1 MAGVSELAPHHLL
14 PKNEDGTQLELP
26 VIWDASVADALGVLR
41 TGDISVL
48 GRMPYSSNAA
58 FLVRID
64 HPTMPT
70 AAIYKPERGERPL
83 WDFPSGLY
91 RREIAA
97 FELSEALGWHVIP
110 PTVERD
116 GPFGV
121 GSIQLFIDAN
131 FEEHYFTLVN
141 EDRHH
146 ADLRRICA
154 FDLIANNTDRKSG
167 HCLASRWGPIYG
179 IDQGLC
185 FASDFKLRTVIWDFG
200 GEPFDDDLAEA
211 IGSAAQ
217 PTPALSQWLRPD
229 EFSALAERA
238 EWLANFGK
246 FPDDDGG
253 RRWPWPLV

>member
-1 MAGVSELAPHHLL
+1 MSEPAPHHLL
-14 PKNEDGTQLELP
+14 PKNEDGSQLELP
-26 VIWDASVADALGVLR
+26 VIWDASTANALRLLR
-41 TGDISVL
+41 EGEISVL
-48 GRMPYSSNAA
+48 GRMPYSSNAT
-58 FLVRID
+58 FLVRVS
-64 HPTMPT
+64 HPTTPT

-97 FELSEALGWHVIP
+97 FELSHALGWNVIP

-121 GSIQLFIDAN
+121 GSVQLFIDAH
-131 FEEHYFTLVN
+131 FEEHYFTLVS
-141 EDRHH
+141 EDQHH

-200 GEPFDDDLAEA
+200 GEAFEDDLA
-211 IGSAAQ
+211 AAVAQ
-217 PTPALSQWLRPD
+217 AAEPPTSLWDWLRPD
-229 EFSALAERA
+229 EFDALAERA
-238 EWLANFGK
+238 EWLSGYGK
-246 FPDDDGG
+246 FPSDDGG

>member
-1 MAGVSELAPHHLL
+1 MNAPSPHHLM
-14 PKNEDGTQLELP
+14 PTDEEGEQLKLP
-26 VIWDASVADALGVLR
+26 VIRDAPVADVLEVLQE
-41 TGDISVL
+41 GDISIL
-48 GRMPYSSNAA
+48 GRMPYSSNAT

-64 HPTMPT
+64 HATTPT

-116 GPFGV
+116 GPYGV
-121 GSIQLFIDAN
+121 GSVQLFIDAN
-131 FEEHYFTLVN
+131 FEEHYFTLVA

-146 ADLRRICA
+146 GDLRRICA

-200 GEPFDDDLAEA
+200 GETFDEELGTA
-211 IGSAAQ
+211 IGSAAD
-217 PTPALSQWLRPD
+217 PPAELTHWLRPD
-229 EFSALAERA
+229 ELSALAERA
-238 EWLANFGK
+238 EWLTDFGK

>member
-1 MAGVSELAPHHLL
+1 MNEPAPHHVL
-14 PKNEDGTQLELP
+14 PRSADGEQLELP
-26 VIWDASVADALGVLR
+26 VLWDAPVTDALDVLR
-41 TGDISVL
+41 DGEISVL
-48 GRMPYSSNAA
+48 GRMPYSSNAT

-64 HPTMPT
+64 HPATPT

-83 WDFPSGLY
+83 WDFPAGLY

-97 FELSEALGWHVIP
+97 FELSEALGWHAIP

-121 GSIQLFIDAN
+121 GSLQLFIDAK
-131 FEEHYFTLVN
+131 FEEHYFTLVS
-141 EDRHH
+141 EERHH
-146 ADLRRICA
+146 DDLRRICA

-200 GEPFDDDLAEA
+200 RETFDDELGAA
-211 IGSAAQ
+211 IRSAAE
-217 PTPALSQWLRPD
+217 PPAELGQWLRPD
-229 EFSALAERA
+229 ELSALTERA
-238 EWLANFGK
+238 QWLADFGK

>member
-1 MAGVSELAPHHLL
+1 MSEPAPHHLL

-26 VIWDASVADALGVLR
+26 VIWDASTAKALRLLR
-41 TGDISVL
+41 EGEISVL
-48 GRMPYSSNAA
+48 GRMPYSSNAT
-58 FLVRID
+58 FLVQVS
-64 HPTMPT
+64 HPTTPT

-97 FELSEALGWHVIP
+97 FELSHALGWDVIP

-121 GSIQLFIDAN
+121 GSVQLFIDAH
-131 FEEHYFTLVN
+131 FEEHYFTLVS

-200 GEPFDDDLAEA
+200 GEAFDDDLA
-211 IGSAAQ
+211 AAVTKAAD
-217 PTPALSQWLRPD
+217 PPESLSDWLRPA
-229 EFSALAERA
+229 EFDALAERA
-238 EWLANFGK
+238 EWLASFGK
-246 FPDDDGG
+246 FPSDDGG